1 MKKILLILV
10 SILAL
15 NSQTMAYEEANYEV
29 VKENQKYEIR
39 KYPDRLV
46 IETNSIKGNGFRKL
60 FNYISG
66 NNEKNQEIKMTV
78 PVTQEI
84 KNGNMTMQFYLPSKF
99 NKDNVPKPSN
109 SEIKV
114 LTIEGGYYAAIK
126 YSGRSSDKNFL
137 KNKDILEKELKQDNI
152 IILSPPIRASY
163 NSPFTLPILKRN
175 EVMYKVNL

>member
-109 SEIKV
+109 SEIKI

-163 NSPFTLPILKRN
+163 NSPFTLPMLKRN

>member
-15 NSQTMAYEEANYEV
+15 NSQTMAYEETNYEV

-99 NKDNVPKPSN
+99 NKDNAPKPSN
-109 SEIKV
+109 SEIKI

-126 YSGRSSDKNFL
+126 YSGRSSDKNFS

-163 NSPFTLPILKRN
+163 NSPFTLPMLKRN